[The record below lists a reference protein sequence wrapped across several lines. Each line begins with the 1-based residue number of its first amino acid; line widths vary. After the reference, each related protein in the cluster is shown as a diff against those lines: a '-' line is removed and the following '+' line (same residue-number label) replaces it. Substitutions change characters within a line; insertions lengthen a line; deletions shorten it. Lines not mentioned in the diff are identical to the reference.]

1 MRKLGKL
8 TVCTLSVLAHP
19 AIAQE
24 TTSEPVDEARGLE
37 EVVVTAQKRA
47 ENAQDVPIAISAL
60 TASALEQRAVGSVT
74 QIANIVPNVT
84 LDAGTP
90 FSASTA
96 VLAAYIRGIG
106 ADDFAFNLDPGV
118 GIYVDGVYLARTVGA
133 NQDLLDVE
141 RVEVLKGPQGTL
153 FGRNTIG
160 GAVSIVTRNPGDEFG
175 FKADVTGGSFDL
187 IRARGSVDL
196 PITSSL
202 AASVSFSVKSRD
214 GYVKRIPFPDALAQ
228 NSVPYTAYAAAGYD
242 DSDTEG
248 GDDDRV
254 VRAKLRFANGGAF
267 RLTLSGDFLDS
278 SSSGLPNTLITTLQ
292 TASGNFA
299 GTTNLPGTAFD
310 PTGQTGFTFAG
321 LYNFCIN
328 ATPAQIAARGATGLC
343 SQRGTQYRPELILPG
358 FGSVNVDGNP
368 NNDLLPFDGRFMT
381 NDIDRS
387 YATGNSFS
395 DLENYGVA
403 ATAELD
409 VGEVGSIKSITA
421 YRDVS
426 WVAGMDA
433 DGSPL
438 NMGHLSFPLQQHQF
452 SEELQ
457 FIGDALEDSLKYV
470 LGAYYFREGGNLHDF
485 VTFDEGLLQVDG
497 FNTFDTENYAAFV
510 QVDWALSDLV
520 GVTLGGRYTK
530 EEKEFEGGQMDLN
543 GFNYRLFGCTD
554 ASGNITPDAPF
565 PLVPVISC
573 QQGLGYPDPSNP
585 IRVYPPGVNHKK
597 FSNFS
602 PKLGVQLHPAQDVMI
617 YASWSEGYKTGGWTT
632 RYTNPQPDAQGFDE
646 EEASTYEVGLKSQFM
661 RRFQLNAAVFQ
672 TEYDGIQLN
681 FQQGTSPTLR
691 NAGDAR
697 IRGFELETS
706 TLLTDLLTID
716 ASVGYLDAVY
726 TSVLPGVQVVSG
738 PNALQAGTIVGAELP
753 KTPEWKINVS
763 PRIEAPLGSGS
774 LLFVAD
780 YTYQSESWN
789 NAQRTYLLQ
798 RDASNIVN
806 ASIGY
811 TSQHETWSVTLGGTN
826 LADKRVLTT
835 GNENVAAGVIFGTY
849 NRPREWYL
857 RLGTKF

>member
-24 TTSEPVDEARGLE
+24 NPSEPAEQGRGLE

-160 GAVSIVTRNPGDEFG
+160 GAVSIVTRNPGDEFRFVG
-175 FKADVTGGSFDL
+175 DVTGGSFDL

-202 AASVSFSVKSRD
+202 AASVSFSAKSRD
-214 GYVKRIPFPDALAQ
+214 GYVKRMDYPDSRAQ
-228 NSVPYTAYAAAGYD
+228 NTVPYTAYAAAGYD
-242 DSDTEG
+242 ASDTEG

-254 VRAKLRFANGGAF
+254 VRAKLRFDNGGAF
-267 RLTLSGDFLDS
+267 RLTLSGDYLDS
-278 SSSGLPNTLITTLQ
+278 SSSGLPNTVITTLQ

-299 GTTNLPGTAFD
+299 GTANLPGTAFD
-310 PTGQTGFTFAG
+310 PTGLTGFTFAG
-321 LYNFCIN
+321 LYNFCISS
-328 ATPAQIAARGATGLC
+328 TPAQIAARGATGLC
-343 SQRGTQYRPELILPG
+343 AQRGTQYRPELVLPG

-368 NNDLLPFDGRFMT
+368 NNDVLPYDSRFMT

-395 DLENYGVA
+395 DLENHGA
-403 ATAELD
+403 AVTAELD
-409 VGEVGSIKSITA
+409 VGDAGTLKSITA
-421 YRDVS
+421 YRDLS
-426 WVAGMDA
+426 WSAGMDA

-438 NMGHLSFPLQQHQF
+438 NLAQLSFPMQQHQF

-457 FIGDALEDSLKYV
+457 FIGDGLSDSLKYV

-497 FNTFDTENYAAFV
+497 YNTFSTENYATFV
-510 QVDWALSDLV
+510 QFDWAASELI

-554 ASGNITPDAPF
+554 ASGNITPNAPF
-565 PLVPVISC
+565 PLVPVITC
-573 QQGLGYPDPSNP
+573 QQGLGYPDPNNP

-602 PKLGVQLHPAQDVMI
+602 PKLGVQLHPSSDVML

-646 EEASTYEVGLKSQFM
+646 EEAATYEVGIKSQFM

-672 TEYDGIQLN
+672 TEYDSIQLN

-716 ASVGYLDAVY
+716 ASVGYLDSEY

-753 KTPEWKINVS
+753 KTPEWKANVS
-763 PRIEAPLGSGS
+763 PRLQAPLGTGS
-774 LLFVAD
+774 LLLVAD

-789 NAQRTYLLQ
+789 NAQRTYLL
-798 RDASNIVN
+798 RRAASDIVN

-811 TSQHETWSVTLGGTN
+811 TSQHEQWSVTLGGTN
-826 LADKRVLTT
+826 LTDKRVLTT
-835 GNENVAAGVIFGTY
+835 GNESVAAGLIFGTY

-857 RLGTKF
+857 RVGTKF

>member
-8 TVCTLSVLAHP
+8 TVCTLSVLAQPVSAQDTAAEAP
-19 AIAQE
+19 AGGW
-24 TTSEPVDEARGLE
+24 GLE

-60 TASALEQRAVGSVT
+60 TAGALEQRAVGSVS

-160 GAVSIVTRNPGDEFG
+160 GAVSIVTRDPGDTFRFTG
-175 FKADVTGGSFDL
+175 DVTTGSFDL
-187 IRARGSVDL
+187 MRARGSMDL
-196 PITSSL
+196 PITDSL
-202 AASVSFSVKSRD
+202 AAGVSFSVKSRE
-214 GYVKRIPFPDALAQ
+214 GYVKRMPFPDARVL
-228 NSVPYTAYAAAGYD
+228 NSVPYSAYAAAGYD

-254 VRAKLRFANGGAF
+254 VRAKLRFNNGGAF
-267 RLTLSGDFLDS
+267 RVTLSGDYLDS
-278 SSSGLPNTLITTLQ
+278 HSSGLPNTVLTTLQ
-292 TASGNFA
+292 TAPGNFA
-299 GTTNLPGTAFD
+299 GTTNIPGTAFD
-310 PTGQTGFTFAG
+310 PTGTTGFTFAG
-321 LYNFCIN
+321 LYNFCIGS
-328 ATPAQIAARGATGLC
+328 TPAQIAARGATGLC
-343 SQRGTQYRPELILPG
+343 AQRGTQYRPQLVLPG

-368 NNDLLPFDGRFMT
+368 NNDLLPYDSRFLT
-381 NDIDRS
+381 NDIDRT

-395 DLENYGVA
+395 DLNNWGVA

-409 VGEVGSIKSITA
+409 VGEVGTLKSITA

-426 WVAGMDA
+426 WSAGMDA

-438 NMGHLSFPLQQHQF
+438 NIAHLSFPLQQHQF

-457 FIGDALEDSLKYV
+457 LIGEALDDRLRYV
-470 LGAYYFREGGNLHDF
+470 LGAYYFTEGGTLHDY

-510 QVDWALSDLV
+510 QFDWRLTDLI
-520 GVTLGGRYTK
+520 GVTVGGRYTK
-530 EEKEFEGGQMDLN
+530 EEKEFEGFQMDLN

-554 ASGNITPDAPF
+554 GDGNITPDAPF
-565 PLVPVISC
+565 ALAPVTC

-585 IRVYPPGVNHKK
+585 IRVYPPGLNQKK

-602 PKLGVQLHPAQDVMI
+602 PKFGVQLHPAADVMI
-617 YASWSEGYKTGGWTT
+617 YASFSEGYKTGGWTT

-646 EEASTYEVGLKSQFM
+646 EEAATYEVGLKSRFLH
-661 RRFQLNAAVFQ
+661 RFQLNAAVFQ
-672 TEYDGIQLN
+672 TDYDGIQLN
-681 FQQGTSPTLR
+681 FQESTSPTLR

-706 TLLTDLLTID
+706 TLLTDSLTLD
-716 ASVGYLDAVY
+716 LSVGYLDSEY
-726 TSVLPGVQVVSG
+726 LSVLPGVQVVSG
-738 PNALQAGTIVGAELP
+738 PSALQAGTIVGAELP
-753 KTPEWKINVS
+753 KTPELKINVS
-763 PRIEAPLGSGS
+763 PRFEAPLGSGS

-789 NAQRTYLLQ
+789 NAQRTFLLQ
-798 RDASNIVN
+798 RAASDIVN

-811 TSQHETWSVTLGGTN
+811 ISQGEQWSLTFGGTN
-826 LADKRVLTT
+826 LTDERVLTT
-835 GNENVAAGVIFGTY
+835 GNESVAAGLIFGTY

>member
-1 MRKLGKL
+1 MRKLGKV
-8 TVCTLSVLAHP
+8 TVCTLSVLAQP
-19 AIAQE
+19 AFAQE
-24 TTSEPVDEARGLE
+24 GASESTPAGLGLE

-47 ENAQDVPIAISAL
+47 ENAQEVPIAISAL
-60 TASALEQRAVGSVT
+60 TASALEQRAVGSVS

-160 GAVSIVTRNPGDEFG
+160 GAVSIVTRNPGDEFKFTG
-175 FKADVTGGSFDL
+175 DVTAGSFDL
-187 IRARGSVDL
+187 MRARGSVDL
-196 PITSSL
+196 PIMSGLS
-202 AASVSFSVKSRD
+202 ASVSFSVKSRE
-214 GYVKRIPFPDALAQ
+214 GYVKRIGFPDARVH

-254 VRAKLRFANGGAF
+254 IRAKLRFNNGGPF
-267 RLTLSGDFLDS
+267 RLTLSADHLDS
-278 SSSGLPNTLITTLQ
+278 HSSGLPSTLLTTLEN
-292 TASGNFA
+292 TPGNFA

-310 PTGQTGFTFAG
+310 PTGLTGFTFAG
-321 LYNFCIN
+321 LYNFCI
-328 ATPAQIAARGATGLC
+328 ASTPAQIASRGATGLC
-343 SQRGTQYRPELILPG
+343 AQRGTQNNPQWVLPG
-358 FGSVNVDGNP
+358 FGSVNADGNP
-368 NNDLLPFDGRFMT
+368 SNDVLPFDNRFVT

-395 DLENYGVA
+395 DLNNWGVA

-409 VGEVGSIKSITA
+409 VGAVGTLKSITA
-421 YRDVS
+421 YRDLS

-438 NMGHLSFPLQQHQF
+438 NVGQLSFPLQQHQF

-457 FIGDALEDSLKYV
+457 LIGEALDDRLRYV
-470 LGAYYFREGGNLHDF
+470 VGAYYFTEGGTLHDY

-497 FNTFDTENYAAFV
+497 FNTFDTENYAAFAQFDFRV
-510 QVDWALSDLV
+510 TDLI
-520 GVTLGGRYTK
+520 GLTLGGRYTE

-554 ASGNITPDAPF
+554 ANGEITPDAPF
-565 PLVPVISC
+565 PLVPVITC
-573 QQGLGYPDPSNP
+573 QQGLGYPDPTNP
-585 IRVYPPGVNHKK
+585 IRVYPPGVNQKK
-597 FSNFS
+597 FNNFS
-602 PKLGVQLHPAQDVMI
+602 PKVGVQLHPADDIMI

-632 RYTNPQPDAQGFDE
+632 RYTNPQPDAQDFDE
-646 EEASTYEVGLKSQFM
+646 EEASTYELGLKSRFLG
-661 RRFQLNAAVFQ
+661 RFQLNAAVFE

-691 NAGDAR
+691 NAGTAT
-697 IRGFELETS
+697 IRGAELETS
-706 TLLTDLLTID
+706 TLLTDFLTLD
-716 ASVGYLDAVY
+716 ASVGYLDSEY
-726 TSVLPGVQVVSG
+726 TSVLPGVQIVSG
-738 PNALQAGTIVGAELP
+738 PNALQAGTIVGAEVP

-763 PRIEAPLGSGS
+763 PRIQAPLGEGS

-798 RDASNIVN
+798 RQASDIVN

-811 TSQHETWSVTLGGTN
+811 TPRDEQWSITLGGTN
-826 LADKRVLTT
+826 LTDERVLTT
-835 GNENVAAGVIFGTY
+835 GNENVAAGAIFGTY
-849 NRPREWYL
+849 NRPREWYV
-857 RLGTKF
+857 RVGAKF

>member
-24 TTSEPVDEARGLE
+24 NTSEPADQARGLE

-60 TASALEQRAVGSVT
+60 TASALEQRAIGSVT

-90 FSASTA
+90 FSGSTA

-160 GAVSIVTRNPGDEFG
+160 GAVSIVTRNPGDEFAFTG
-175 FKADVTGGSFDL
+175 DVTGGSFDL
-187 IRARGSVDL
+187 IRARASVDL
-196 PITSSL
+196 PITSAL

-214 GYVKRIPFPDALAQ
+214 GYVKRMPFPDSRAQ
-228 NSVPYTAYAAAGYD
+228 NSVPYTAFAAAGYD

-254 VRAKLRFANGGAF
+254 VRAKLRFDNGGAF
-267 RLTLSGDFLDS
+267 RVTLSSDYLDS
-278 SSSGLPNTLITTLQ
+278 SSSGLPSTLMTTLQ
-292 TASGNFA
+292 TAPGNFA

-310 PTGQTGFTFAG
+310 PTGLTGFTFAG
-321 LYNFCIN
+321 LYNFCISS
-328 ATPAQIAARGATGLC
+328 TPAQIAARGATGLC
-343 SQRGTQYRPELILPG
+343 AQRGTQYHPELVLPG

-368 NNDLLPFDGRFMT
+368 NNDLLPYDGRFVT

-395 DLENYGVA
+395 DLKNWGVA

-409 VGEVGSIKSITA
+409 VGDIGTLKSITA

-438 NMGHLSFPLQQHQF
+438 NVGQLSFPLQQHQF

-457 FIGDALEDSLKYV
+457 LIGDALGDSLRYV
-470 LGAYYFREGGNLHDF
+470 LGAYYFREGGTLHDF

-510 QVDWALSDLV
+510 QFDWAVSDLV

-554 ASGNITPDAPF
+554 SSGNITPNAPF
-565 PLVPVISC
+565 PLVPVITC
-573 QQGLGYPDPSNP
+573 QQGLGYPDPNNP
-585 IRVYPPGVNHKK
+585 IRVYPPGVNQKK

-602 PKLGVQLHPAQDVMI
+602 PKLGVQLHPAADVML

-646 EEASTYEVGLKSQFM
+646 EEASTYEVGLKSRFM

-716 ASVGYLDAVY
+716 ASVGYLDAEY
-726 TSVLPGVQVVSG
+726 TAVLPGVQVVSG

-753 KTPEWKINVS
+753 KTPDWKVNVS
-763 PRIEAPLGSGS
+763 PRLQAPLGTGS
-774 LLFVAD
+774 LLLVAD

-789 NAQRTYLLQ
+789 NAQRTYLL
-798 RDASNIVN
+798 RRAASDIVN

-811 TSQHETWSVTLGGTN
+811 TSQDEQWSVTLGGTN
-826 LADKRVLTT
+826 LTDKRVLTT
-835 GNENVAAGVIFGTY
+835 GNENVAAGLVFGTY